1 MKCIDAIMSRRSIR
15 SYTTEAVSDAD
26 VDTIIRAAMAAPSAF
41 NQQPWRF
48 VVVRDAETRM
58 RLSETSQYSGML
70 AEAPVGIVICADS
83 TTVRVEGY
91 WVLDCAAATENALLA
106 VHALG
111 LGGVWLGVH
120 GYPER
125 VANVRSACALPE
137 HIEPVAMIALGH
149 PDERKP
155 AANRYR
161 EDFVHHERW

>member
-1 MKCIDAIMSRRSIR
+1 MKCTDAIMSRRSIR
-15 SYTTEAVSDAD
+15 RYTTEAVSDAD
-26 VDTIIRAAMAAPSAF
+26 VETVLRAAMAAPSAF

-83 TTVRVEGY
+83 TAVRVEGY

-106 VHALG
+106 AHSIG
-111 LGGVWLGVH
+111 LGGVWLGVYN
-120 GYPER
+120 YPER
-125 VANVRSACALPE
+125 VANVRGALGLPA

-149 PDERKP
+149 PEEHKP
-155 AANRYR
+155 PAGRFNP
-161 EDFVHHERW
+161 EFVRHERW

>member
-1 MKCIDAIMSRRSIR
+1 MKCVDAIMSRRSIR
-15 SYTTEAVSDAD
+15 RYTTDAVSDAD
-26 VDTIIRAAMAAPSAF
+26 IETVLHAAMAAPSAF

-70 AEAPVGIVICADS
+70 AEAPVGIVVCAD
-83 TTVRVEGY
+83 TAAVRVEGY

-125 VANVRSACALPE
+125 VANVRAACGLPD

-149 PDERKP
+149 PEERKP
-155 AANRYR
+155 PANRYR